1 MDMPVSFKRTL
12 ALTLPLL
19 LLLGGMGC
27 RHTQPTVPV
36 STDPVVATYGNTRL
50 TLNQFET
57 QYARSVGGRAA
68 ASDDSLHLFQDF
80 LERYVDF
87 QVKVLEAKALGL
99 EQDPGLQ
106 AEIQNYRTQLARPYL
121 VEQEV
126 IEPLLRDLYAKKQEL
141 IDASHILLRLAPDA
155 PPADTLAA
163 WNRIKAIRDSLAQGV
178 SFGDLALRNSED
190 PSAKD
195 PRQGIGYRG
204 RLGYFTGGRMVKSF
218 EDMAYNTPVGQVSP
232 IFRTQFGYH
241 LLQVHER
248 RPMVPDIKISHLMVT
263 PRGTTPE
270 DTAAALVRLDSIRT
284 RLANGEKF
292 ADLAR
297 ILSDDRGSARQGGDI
312 GWVSYDAR
320 LIQPMKDAAFALA
333 NVGDISEPVL
343 TQFGYHLIQLTER
356 RTPGTFEESRES
368 LKREMQRM
376 PRISEE
382 EEVYAMSIRTRR
394 GSQIDSA
401 LTRATFAGMTTDSL
415 LGVLK
420 DGSFPEAA
428 KARTFASIADSSYT
442 LGDLSAF
449 VGRAT
454 LKRRSP
460 DADEQLFMI
469 VHQFMNEKALDYEVY
484 ALEGRDPEFKMTMDE
499 FRNGL
504 LLFRLME
511 DSVWTV
517 ASRDTAALEAHFQA
531 NAAQYRFPDRMR
543 IIGFHTRQDSLLKAV
558 VKDRLAAGTPLAQV
572 IAELP
577 AEARIQVDTTLVS
590 GPTNSVYDQALNL
603 AEGGHTNPVQYN
615 NGYVVLVRSGM
626 EPARAKTFE
635 EARAEVVNA
644 YQTLLEQQLVA
655 RLRRKYQATTY
666 PDQVTGAFRTPAT
679 STTTAA
685 GQ

>member
-1 MDMPVSFKRTL
+1 MDMPVSFKRFLVFSLPVLGL
-12 ALTLPLL
+12 AGLI
-19 LLLGGMGC
+19 GC
-27 RHTQPTVPV
+27 SHTQPVVPA

-50 TLNQFET
+50 TLDQFET

-68 ASDDSLHLFQDF
+68 ATDDSLHQFQDF

-99 EQDPGLQ
+99 ERDPGLQ
-106 AEIQNYRTQLARPYL
+106 TEIQNYRTQLARPYL
-121 VEQEV
+121 IEQDV
-126 IEPLLRDLYAKKQEL
+126 VEPLLRDLYAKKQEL
-141 IDASHILLRLAPDA
+141 IDASHILLRLIPDA
-155 PPADTLAA
+155 PPTDTLAA
-163 WNRIKAIRDSLAQGV
+163 WNRLKAIRDSLAQGV
-178 SFGDLALRNSED
+178 DFGDLAFRNSED

-218 EDMAYNTPVGQVSP
+218 EDMAYNTPAGQVSP

-241 LLQVHER
+241 LIKVHER
-248 RPMVPDIKISHLMVT
+248 RPMVPDVKISHLMIT
-263 PRGTTPE
+263 PRGSTPA
-270 DTAAALVRLDSIRT
+270 DTAAALVRLDSIQA

-297 ILSDDRGSARQGGDI
+297 TLSDDRGSARMNGDI

-320 LIQPMKDAAFALA
+320 LIQPMKDAAFALT
-333 NVGDISEPVL
+333 NVGDISSPVL

-356 RTPGTFEESRES
+356 RAQQTFEESRES

-382 EEVYAMSIRTRR
+382 EEVYAMGIRTRR
-394 GSQIDSA
+394 GSRIDSA

-415 LGVLK
+415 LAVIK
-420 DGSFPEAA
+420 DGTFPDAA
-428 KARTFASIADSSYT
+428 KAQTFASVADSSYT

-449 VGRAT
+449 MARAT
-454 LKRRSP
+454 LKRRSA

-484 ALEGRDPEFKMTMDE
+484 ALEGRDPEFKLTMDE
-499 FRNGL
+499 FRHGL

-517 ASRDTAALEAHFQA
+517 AARDTVALEAHFRA

-543 IIGFHTRQDSLLKAV
+543 IVGFHTRQDSLLKAV
-558 VKDRLAAGTPLAQV
+558 VKDRLNAGTPVAQV
-572 IAELP
+572 IAKLP
-577 AEARIQVDTTLVS
+577 AGAPIKVDTTLVA
-590 GPTNSVYDQALNL
+590 GQTNSVYDQALAL
-603 AEGGHTNPVQYN
+603 AEGGHTNPAQYN

-635 EARAEVVNA
+635 EARAEVVNE
-644 YQTLLEQQLVA
+644 YQDLLEQRLVE
-655 RLRRKYQATTY
+655 RLRRKYQAATY
-666 PDQVTGAFRTPAT
+666 PDQVTGAFKAPATAT
-679 STTTAA
+679 STAS